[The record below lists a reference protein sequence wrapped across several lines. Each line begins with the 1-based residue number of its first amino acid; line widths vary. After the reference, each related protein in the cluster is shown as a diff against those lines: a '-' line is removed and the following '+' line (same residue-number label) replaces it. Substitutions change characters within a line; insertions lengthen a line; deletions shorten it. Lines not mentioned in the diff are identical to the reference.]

1 MRDCVQMLKKMVL
14 AACTLALSGAVLA
27 QQAPAAKPAASLDYP
42 TRLKE
47 VQANPKL
54 SEDAMKTGKKVAAFC
69 ANCHGEGGNSTNP
82 DIPNLAGQNPG
93 YLLDQVRQF
102 AEGKRKN
109 EFMEGMIRAL
119 KPEETI
125 GMVVYFAAQPVTP
138 HKAGV
143 SPALVL
149 RGKDLFHKNCFRC
162 HGENGLGSEKFA
174 RIAGQQQGYL
184 SKTIKRYRAG
194 SVQRSDPLMAAAT
207 SLLSDADI
215 DALVAY
221 VSTME

>member
-1 MRDCVQMLKKMVL
+1 MGILLRAARVL
-14 AACTLALSGAVLA
+14 VLLSGCVGAFTGAAYA
-27 QQAPAAKPAASLDYP
+27 QGAKPRGDVDYGA
-42 TRLKE
+42 RLKE
-47 VQANPKL
+47 MQANPKL
-54 SEDAMKTGKKVAAFC
+54 LEDAMKTGRKVAGFC
-69 ANCHGEGGNSTNP
+69 ANCHGDGGNSTNP

-119 KPEETI
+119 KPDETI
-125 GMVVYFAAQPVTP
+125 GMVVFFSAQPVLP

-143 SPALVL
+143 NAALVAK
-149 RGKDLFHKNCFRC
+149 GKELFSKNCFRC

-174 RIAGQQQGYL
+174 RIAAQQTGYL
-184 SKTIKRYRAG
+184 NKTIRRYRAG
-194 SVQRSDPLMAAAT
+194 SLQRSDPLMAAAT

-221 VSTME
+221 ISTMD

>member
-1 MRDCVQMLKKMVL
+1 MRTLVHMAL
-14 AACTLALSGAVLA
+14 AGSVALVGLLATGHVFA
-27 QQAPAAKPAASLDYP
+27 QTPKPKVEVDYVAK
-42 TRLKE
+42 LKE
-47 VQANPKL
+47 TQANPKL
-54 SEDAMKTGKKVAAFC
+54 MEDALKTGRKVAAFC

-119 KPEETI
+119 KPDETI
-125 GMVVYFAAQPVTP
+125 GMVVFFGAKPVVPQKSGASAAQVA
-138 HKAGV
+138 K
-143 SPALVL
+143 
-149 RGKDLFHKNCFRC
+149 GKDLFSKNCFRC
-162 HGENGLGSEKFA
+162 HGENGLGSERFA
-174 RIAGQQQGYL
+174 RIAGQQPGYL

-207 SLLSDADI
+207 SVLTDADI

-221 VSTME
+221 VSTMP

>member
-1 MRDCVQMLKKMVL
+1 MAHLPRLVAAVVL
-14 AACTLALSGAVLA
+14 GAAVAVSALA
-27 QQAPAAKPAASLDYP
+27 QTAKPATNVDYAA
-42 TRLKE
+42 RLKE

-54 SEDAMKTGKKVAAFC
+54 LEDATKTGRKVAAFC

-93 YLLDQVRQF
+93 YLLEQVRQF

-125 GMVVYFAAQPVTP
+125 GMVVFFGTQQVLPRKSGADSAQ
-138 HKAGV
+138 V
-143 SPALVL
+143 S
-149 RGKDLFHKNCFRC
+149 RGKDLFSKNCFRC
-162 HGENGLGSEKFA
+162 HGENGRGSEKFA
-174 RIAGQQQGYL
+174 RIAGQQTGYL

-221 VSTME
+221 VSSME